1 MTTVAWW
8 NCFAGIAG
16 DMALGSLIDAGADF
30 DEVVAGLEGLPV
42 TGWHIEV
49 AKTSRA
55 GLAATQLRVDVDP
68 SSDRTERTWG
78 TIRAVIDR
86 APGLAGRARTRAQG
100 VFSRLAAAEGRLH
113 GLPPRRSTSMRSVAS
128 TRSSMSWAHAWRWS
142 PSGSVRYGQARSLSA
157 LARCAGPMDRTAC
170 CPTQLP
176 LSSSSFAG
184 APVRGTAREEEL
196 TTPTGAALLAGLAES
211 FGPVPQMKITKQRLR
226 CWHP

>member
-49 AKTSRA
+49 AKTTRA
-55 GLAATQLRVDVDP
+55 GLVATQLRVDVDP

-113 GLPPRRSTSMRSVAS
+113 GLPPEEVHFHEVGGVDAIVDVVGTCLALESLV
-128 TRSSMSWAHAWRWS
+128 
-142 PSGSVRYGQARSLSA
+142 SVRYGQARSLSE
-157 LARCAGPMDRTAC
+157 LARCAGPMDPTGC

-176 LSSSSFAG
+176 LSSSSSREHPSEAR
-184 APVRGTAREEEL
+184 RGKR
-196 TTPTGAALLAGLAES
+196 S
-211 FGPVPQMKITKQRLR
+211 
-226 CWHP
+226 